1 MISRLIVVIYD
12 GECDFCIAS
21 VQWVAKKIQLEA
33 LSFQTTRLE
42 DYGLTKKQ
50 CEREVVVIKDKAQY
64 SGAAA
69 IAFLLE
75 QRGNRWTSGAIKA
88 LGPISRFGYRWIAS
102 HRNSLVV
109 KTATRYLKWR
119 T

>member
-21 VQWVAKKIQLEA
+21 VQWVAKKVRVDA
-33 LSFQTTRLE
+33 RPFQTAPLK
-42 DYGLTKKQ
+42 DYGLTKEQ
-50 CEREVVVIKDKAQY
+50 CEKEVVVLADGDQY

-69 IAFLLE
+69 LTFLLK
-75 QRGNRWTSGAIKA
+75 QRGNRWVSGAIKA

-102 HRNSLVV
+102 HRNSLVI